1 MTIFYSIVAFIYGT
15 IFGSF
20 YNVLGER
27 IPEKKPVVM
36 TRSECPHCKHK
47 LTPIELIPI
56 ISYVIQGGK
65 CKKCKKKIP
74 VFYPLFEIASG
85 FTFLA
90 VYLAYGFTP
99 QALVP
104 LTLLSV
110 FLITVVSD
118 LNYLLIL
125 DEVLIP
131 AFVLLVIEMLLVEGL
146 GDTILHILHGLAAA
160 GIMASIKLM
169 GDFMFKK
176 ESMGGGDIKL
186 MFFIGLVLGW
196 PSALMSVFV
205 ASLIGFPISLAV
217 LKYHKTNVIP
227 FGPFLVVAAS
237 ILLFSG
243 FDIRIFFNMLVNY

>member
-56 ISYVIQGGK
+56 ISYIIQGGK

-90 VYLAYGFTP
+90 IYLSYGFTP

-110 FLITVVSD
+110 FLITIVSD

-146 GDTILHILHGLAAA
+146 DSTVLHILHGMAAA
-160 GIMASIKLM
+160 GLMASIKLM

-196 PSALMSVFV
+196 PNALISIVV
-205 ASLIGFPISLAV
+205 ASFIGLPISLIAV
-217 LKYHKTNVIP
+217 NLKKTHIVP
-227 FGPFLVVAAS
+227 FGPFLALGALTV
-237 ILLFSG
+237 LLTHL
-243 FDIRIFFNMLVNY
+243 DIITLLTSLTW